1 LAYFDFDFDFFLNDR
16 IYFYTKKKKNQKKK
30 RMDGI
35 MGDSSPNLNT
45 QTDWI
50 PHVAMEF
57 NIIEDAWK
65 HWGNYGK
72 QMGFGVMKCFFK

>member
-1 LAYFDFDFDFFLNDR
+1 
-16 IYFYTKKKKNQKKK
+16 
-30 RMDGI
+30 MDGI